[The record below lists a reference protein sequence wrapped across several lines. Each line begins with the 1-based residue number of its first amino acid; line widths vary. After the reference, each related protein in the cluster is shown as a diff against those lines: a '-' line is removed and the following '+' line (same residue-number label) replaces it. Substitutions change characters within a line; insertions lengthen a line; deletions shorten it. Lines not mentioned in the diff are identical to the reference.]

1 MKTPEEKIF
10 YAVICEEIPAPHL
23 YFETYKEAEDC
34 AKSGGQHIDH
44 TISLRSLSILRY
56 AGLWEPKAESD
67 GERWRGIKY

>member
-34 AKSGGQHIDH
+34 AKSGRPAYRPYYIVKIVEHFEICGVVG
-44 TISLRSLSILRY
+44 
-56 AGLWEPKAESD
+56 AKGGK
-67 GERWRGIKY
+67 